1 MRVILTGFEPFG
13 GDRTNPSARLAE
25 DLAGRQFRGLKLET
39 RVLPVTV
46 AGIEAFAREFSAI
59 PGRAVAVACGLAAG
73 RTGLSAERVAVN
85 CYDFRMPDNSGR
97 SAMDEAIA
105 NDGPAAYF
113 SGLPVRAIA
122 NRWREL
128 DIPGHVSNSAG
139 TYLCNGL
146 FYLLSH
152 HARDRADLRAGFIHV
167 PATPDMVRGPSQP
180 SLPYGALL
188 RGVEAAL
195 ETSLEVLEAT
205 QAAPDGPRESGAAQ
219 EPWR

>member
-13 GDRTNPSARLAE
+13 GDRTNPSARLVE
-25 DLAGRQFRGLKLET
+25 DLAGREVRGLKLET

-46 AGIEAFAREFSAI
+46 AGIEAFAREFAGIS
-59 PGRAVAVACGLAAG
+59 GGAVAVACGLAAG
-73 RTGLSAERVAVN
+73 RTGLSAERVAIN

-97 SAMDEAIA
+97 TALDETIA

-113 SGLPVRAIA
+113 SALPVRAIA

-139 TYLCNGL
+139 TFLCNGL

-152 HARDRADLRAGFIHV
+152 YTRDLTDLRAGFIHV
-167 PATPDMVRGPSQP
+167 PATPDMVRGASQP
-180 SLPYGALL
+180 SLPYDTLL
-188 RGVEAAL
+188 RGAIAAVEATLDAL
-195 ETSLEVLEAT
+195 KVLPGPETVKA
-205 QAAPDGPRESGAAQ
+205 
-219 EPWR
+219 